1 MAVDSLRGRAYV
13 TNADSYAV
21 SLINTRTN
29 AVVGSPILVRYG
41 PAWVATDALRGRAYV
56 TNSLS
61 DSVSVIDTKTNTVVG
76 SPIPVGNAPAG
87 VALGKSLRPAS
98 H

>member
-1 MAVDSLRGRAYV
+1 AVGSPRGRAYV
-13 TNADSYAV
+13 TNSGSYAV

-29 AVVGSPILVRYG
+29 AVVGSPIPVRYG
-41 PAWVATDALRGRAYV
+41 PAWVATDARRGRAYV
-56 TNSLS
+56 ANSGS
-61 DSVSVIDTKTNTVVG
+61 DSVSVIDTRTNAVVG

-87 VALGKSLRPAS
+87 VALGKSLRPAN